1 MQALLGLILIFLL
14 VVLSSCGAAPNSVAV
29 TPSETIPARVGRA
42 DSSEP
47 QEIVLVE
54 PTLLFSE
61 TCPLNSENYWV
72 AWQDPNLG
80 YVVASQVGIPV
91 TVPNYPPTEGRIGRA
106 IVVEPV
112 PQVFSPT
119 GIPLT
124 EGASCSVPTPTPT
137 PGPTLPIKPPGECT
151 SDRCQRAGSF
161 RDPHFGTFDGLAYDF
176 QASGDFVLTR
186 SIDGRFEIQARHTP
200 VTLYPDVS
208 LNTAI
213 SARLG
218 EQIVRLTIGAGEE
231 LEVFINGSPTQ
242 IEPGELRVF
251 EDGSQLFRSAGTL
264 AAQGRDSYILA

>member
-14 VVLSSCGAAPNSVAV
+14 VVLSSCGAAPSSVAIA
-29 TPSETIPARVGRA
+29 PIETTSARVGRA

-61 TCPLNSENYWV
+61 TRPLNPENYWV

-80 YVVASQVGIPV
+80 YIAASRVGVPV
-91 TVPNYPPTEGRIGRA
+91 TVPNYPPPEGRTGRA

-112 PQVFSPT
+112 PQIFSPT
-119 GIPLT
+119 GNPLT
-124 EGASCSVPTPTPT
+124 EGASCPVPTPTPT
-137 PGPTLPIKPPGECT
+137 PGPTPTLPIKPPGECT
-151 SDRCQRAGSF
+151 SDRCRRAGSF
-161 RDPHFGTFDGLAYDF
+161 GDPHMGTFDGLAYDF

-186 SIDGRFEIQARHTP
+186 SLDGRFEIQARHTP

-208 LNTAI
+208 LNTAV

-218 EQIVRLTIGAGEE
+218 EPR
-231 LEVFINGSPTQ
+231 
-242 IEPGELRVF
+242 
-251 EDGSQLFRSAGTL
+251 
-264 AAQGRDSYILA
+264 